1 VILLYLLLSYTIA
14 DIKVESKTTDPNLI
28 IQTVGFSTGDQF
40 KESMIAQAVNNL
52 SRLQLFNFVSVD
64 TSLVGDGIFIKILVE
79 EAPVLSGDV
88 EFIGNKRIGDRDL
101 KKRSELKSNQVL
113 TDRTIFE
120 ARKRILDLYTEKT
133 FYNTEVR
140 DSAVPDTTG
149 RIKLFFRIREGEPLR
164 IGKIEFTGNLA
175 FSDGKLKRK
184 IENKEKGFLRSG
196 KMDRAKLKSD
206 VEKIKSFYKENGYL
220 DVQCEEPSV
229 EAKDNRLVITFPIT
243 EGRRYFVGDVTFEG
257 NAVFATEQLSKN
269 MKIKNG
275 DIYNLTR
282 IQQALQDFGG
292 LYADE
297 GYIYCSI
304 VPMENARDSIID
316 INFLVNEQSPANINR
331 VIITGNYRTREKV
344 IRREIVT
351 MPGQRLRRS
360 QVIRS
365 AREVMN
371 LGLFEGIDPLT
382 GSRDDSGNVDL
393 IYGLKEKEGVG
404 SVGAGVAYSAQ
415 DRLTGYLELSHPN
428 MFGRGQKMYTK
439 IELGGRLTN
448 FQLGLTE
455 PWLFDTRT
463 SAGVDVYYTN
473 RLWDYYTKRD
483 IGSSLNVSFPFYI
496 DYTRLNY
503 NFRVER
509 TQILDISKTYIPP
522 TTGYNLYDDTIP
534 HWTVSNSFGLIRDT
548 RDFIFNPSS
557 GSYIS
562 LQTEIAKKFL
572 FANVDYNRMTFEA
585 RTYFPVW
592 WKFILMARMRAGLVT
607 SVDEV
612 PLYKRFYAG
621 GTGED
626 GIRGYP
632 DRSLSPM
639 ENGRSVGGNALFIN
653 NLELKLKISQGM
665 AILMFYDM
673 GNSFPSWRDVNLNDL
688 KRGLGAGFRIEIPMM
703 GVVGFDLGY
712 GFDREHPGFEPHFQI
727 NPFGMF

>member
-1 VILLYLLLSYTIA
+1 MILLYLLLSYTIA
-14 DIKVESKTTDPNLI
+14 DIKVESRNMDPNLI
-28 IQTVGFSTGDQF
+28 IQTVGFAAGDQF
-40 KESMIAQAVNNL
+40 KETMISQAVNNL
-52 SRLQLFNFVSVD
+52 SRLQLFNFIAVD
-64 TSLVGDGIFIKILVE
+64 TSLVGDGIFIKIIVE
-79 EAPVLSGDV
+79 EAPLLSGEV
-88 EFIGNKRIGDRDL
+88 KFIGNKRIGERDL
-101 KKRSELKSNQVL
+101 RKRSELKANQIL
-113 TDRTIFE
+113 TDRAIFD
-120 ARKRILDLYTEKT
+120 ARKRLLDLYTEKT

-140 DSAVPDTTG
+140 DSTVPDTLG
-149 RIKLFFRIREGEPLR
+149 RVRLYFLIREGEPLR

-196 KMDRAKLKSD
+196 RMDRAKLKSD
-206 VEKIKSFYKENGYL
+206 VEKIKSYYKENGYL
-220 DVQCEEPSV
+220 DVQVDDPSI
-229 EAKDNRLVITFPIT
+229 EANNNRLVITFPIT
-243 EGRRYFVGDVTFEG
+243 EGRKYYAGNLTFEG
-257 NAVFATEQLSKN
+257 NTIFTVAQLGKT
-269 MKIKNG
+269 MKIKTG
-275 DIYNLTR
+275 DLYNLTR
-282 IQQALQDFGG
+282 IQLSLQDFGG
-292 LYADE
+292 MYADE

-304 VPMENARDSIID
+304 VPVENARDSIID
-316 INFLVNEQSPANINR
+316 INFVVNEQTPANINR

-351 MPGQRLRRS
+351 IPGQRLRRS
-360 QVIRS
+360 QVVRS
-365 AREVMN
+365 AREIMN
-371 LGLFEGIDPLT
+371 LGLFEGINPLT

-393 IYGLKEKEGVG
+393 IYEMKEKEGVG

-463 SAGVDVYYTN
+463 SAGVDIYYTN

-483 IGSSLNVSFPFYI
+483 IGTSANVSFPFHI
-496 DYTRLNY
+496 DYTRLFY
-503 NFRVER
+503 NFRIER
-509 TQILDISKTYIPP
+509 TQILDISKSYVPP
-522 TTGYNLYDDTIP
+522 STGYNLYNDTLP
-534 HWTVSNSFGLIRDT
+534 RWTVSNSIGLIRDT

-557 GSYIS
+557 GSYMS
-562 LQTEIAKKFL
+562 LQAEIAKKFL

-592 WKFILMARMRAGLVT
+592 WKFVLMARMRVGLVT
-607 SVDEV
+607 SLDEV

-626 GIRGYP
+626 GVRGYP
-632 DRSLSPM
+632 DRSLSPQ
-639 ENGRSVGGNALFIN
+639 ENNRSVGGNALFIN
-653 NLELKLKISQGM
+653 NLEMKLKISQGM
-665 AILMFYDM
+665 AFLMFYDM
-673 GNSFPSWRDVNLNDL
+673 GNTFSSWRDMNLNDL
-688 KRGLGAGFRIEIPMM
+688 RRGLGAGFRIEIPMM

>member
-1 VILLYLLLSYTIA
+1 MILLYLLLSYTIA
-14 DIKVESKTTDPNLI
+14 DIKVESRSTEPNLI
-28 IQTVGFSTGDQF
+28 IQTVGFAIGDQF
-40 KESMIAQAVNNL
+40 KETMIAQAVNNL
-52 SRLQLFNFVSVD
+52 SRLKLFNFIAVD
-64 TSLVGDGIFIKILVE
+64 TTIVADGIFIKILVE
-79 EAPVLSGDV
+79 EAPILSGEV
-88 EFIGNKRIGDRDL
+88 QFRGNKRIGERDL
-101 KKRSELKSNQVL
+101 KKRSELKTNQIL
-113 TDRTIFE
+113 TDRAIFD

-133 FYNTEVR
+133 FYSTEVR
-140 DSAVPDTTG
+140 DSVIPDTVN
-149 RIKLFFRIREGEPLR
+149 RVRLFFLIREGEPLR

-196 KMDRAKLKSD
+196 RMDKAKLKSD

-220 DVQCEEPSV
+220 DVQVGETV
-229 EAKDNRLVITFPIT
+229 IEAKNSRLVITFPIS
-243 EGRRYFVGDVTFEG
+243 EGRKYYVGNISYEGNTVFTNDQLGKTIKIKLGDV
-257 NAVFATEQLSKN
+257 
-269 MKIKNG
+269 
-275 DIYNLTR
+275 YNLTR
-282 IQQALQDFGG
+282 IQTSLQDFGG
-292 LYADE
+292 MYADE

-304 VPMENARDSIID
+304 VPVENARDSIID
-316 INFLVNEQSPANINR
+316 INFVVSEQTPANINR
-331 VIITGNYRTREKV
+331 VIITGNFRTREKV

-351 MPGQRLRRS
+351 LPGQRLRRS
-360 QVIRS
+360 QVVRS
-365 AREVMN
+365 AREIMN
-371 LGLFEGIDPLT
+371 LGLFEGINPLT

-393 IYGLKEKEGVG
+393 IYEMKEKEGVG

-463 SAGVDVYYTN
+463 SAGVDIYYTN

-483 IGSSLNVSFPFYI
+483 IGTSANVSFPFYI
-496 DYTRLNY
+496 DYTRMFY

-509 TQILDISKTYIPP
+509 TQILDIADSYIPP
-522 TTGYNLYDDTIP
+522 TSGYSLYDDTFP
-534 HWTVSNSFGLIRDT
+534 RWTVSNSIGLTRDT

-562 LQTEIAKKFL
+562 LQAEIAKKFL
-572 FANVDYNRMTFEA
+572 FANVDYNRMTFEV

-592 WKFILMARMRAGLVT
+592 WKFVLMARMRVGLVT
-607 SVDEV
+607 SLDEV

-626 GIRGYP
+626 GVRGYP
-632 DRSLSPM
+632 DRSLSPQ
-639 ENGRSVGGNALFIN
+639 ENSRAVGGNALFIN
-653 NLELKLKISQGM
+653 NLEMKLKISQGM
-665 AILMFYDM
+665 AVLLFYDT
-673 GNSFPSWRDVNLNDL
+673 GNTFSSWRDMNLNDL
-688 KRGLGAGFRIEIPMM
+688 RRGLGAGFRIEIPMM